1 MAHFARLDQ
10 NNVVTEV
17 CVVNN
22 SVITVNGVE
31 SEDAGVAF
39 MKSIT
44 GHDAWKQTSYNA
56 SIRKNYAAEGYSY
69 DPVRDAFIPLKPFAS
84 WVLDEATCTWSAPV
98 AHPGD
103 GNVYTWDEATL
114 SWVLIPA

>member
-31 SEDAGVAF
+31 SEAAGVAF

-44 GHDAWKQTSYNA
+44 GHDSWRQTSYNA
-56 SIRKNYAAEGYSY
+56 SFRKNYAAAGYSY
-69 DPVRDAFIPLKPFAS
+69 DAVRDAFIAPKPFAS
-84 WVLDEATCTWSAPV
+84 WVLDEATCLWNPPV
-98 AHPGD
+98 AYPTD
-103 GNVYTWDEATL
+103 GGTYVWDEASG
-114 SWVLIPA
+114 SWVATTP

>member
-31 SEDAGVAF
+31 SEDAGAAF

-44 GHDAWKQTSYNA
+44 GHDAWKQTSYSGSFRGCFA
-56 SIRKNYAAEGYSY
+56 GLGYSY
-69 DPVRDAFIPLKPFAS
+69 DPV
-84 WVLDEATCTWSAPV
+84 LDTFVPPAAPEV
-98 AHPGD
+98 TP
-103 GNVYTWDEATL
+103 
-114 SWVLIPA
+114 

>member
-22 SVITVNGVE
+22 SVITVNGAE
-31 SEDAGVAF
+31 SEAVGIAF

-44 GHDAWKQTSYNA
+44 GHDSWVQTSYNA
-56 SIRKNYAAEGYSY
+56 SFRKNYAAAGYTY
-69 DPVRDAFIPLKPFAS
+69 DPVRDAFIAPKPAAS
-84 WVLDEATCTWSAPV
+84 WILDEATCTWNPPV
-98 AHPGD
+98 AYPSD
-103 GNVYTWDEATL
+103 GNAYVWDEGTTN
-114 SWVLIPA
+114 WVLVTT

>member
-1 MAHFARLDQ
+1 MAHFAKLDQ

-31 SEDAGVAF
+31 SEAAGVAF

-56 SIRKNYAAEGYSY
+56 TFRKNYAAAGYAY
-69 DPVRDAFIPLKPFAS
+69 DAVRDAFIAPKPFAS
-84 WVLDEATCTWSAPV
+84 WVLDEATCLWNPPV
-98 AHPGD
+98 AYPTD
-103 GNVYTWDEATL
+103 GGTYVWDEAL
-114 SWVLIPA
+114 GSWVATTP